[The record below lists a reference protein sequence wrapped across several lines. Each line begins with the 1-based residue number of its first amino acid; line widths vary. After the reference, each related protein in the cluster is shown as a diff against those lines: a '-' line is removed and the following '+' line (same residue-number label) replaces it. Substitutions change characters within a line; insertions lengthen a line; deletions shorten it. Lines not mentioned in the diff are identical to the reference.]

1 MRAKLVEFAGNLGD
15 KLRAIDDA
23 YAGAIRSAIMPNSPT
38 GNPLS
43 VARSVTGAVVGA
55 PLGHGLAELGPDPRV
70 VDQLL
75 KYAIPATSAT
85 VRYGLPAAGLTVA
98 GNELIN
104 LIQQLDNEKS
114 V

>member
-23 YAGAIRSAIMPNSPT
+23 YAGAVRSAVMPNSPT
-38 GNPLS
+38 GSPMS
-43 VARSVTGAVVGA
+43 VGRSMAGAIVGA

-75 KYAIPATSAT
+75 RYAIPATSAT
-85 VRYGLPAAGLTVA
+85 VRYGRPAAGVTVA
-98 GNELIN
+98 GSELME
-104 LIQQLDNEKS
+104 LIQQLNDE
-114 V
+114 